1 MLQRLRRLESILVR
15 VESGLLA
22 SLVMGM
28 VTLAFVQ
35 VARRQFFGTGAVW
48 ADTLLRHLVL
58 WVGFLGA
65 ALAAADEKHF
75 AWEAAA
81 QRGGPLAKAAA
92 HAAAAVI
99 AGVLAYVSIAFFTD
113 DFRHSRALITIGHTP
128 IPGWIFALAIPVGFS
143 LVALHSLLRSVSI
156 LAEPR

>member
-1 MLQRLRRLESILVR
+1 VLQRLRRLESILVR
-15 VESGLLA
+15 VESGLLV

-28 VTLAFVQ
+28 ATLAFVQ

-75 AWEAAA
+75 AWEAASH
-81 QRGGPLAKAAA
+81 RGGPRAKAAA

-99 AGVLAYVSIAFFTD
+99 AAVLAGVSVTFFAD
-113 DFRHSRALITIGHTP
+113 DFRHSRALMTIGQTP

-143 LVALHSLLRSVSI
+143 LVAAHSALRAAHI